1 VAKYGQ
7 RINGI
12 HQHIGSNV
20 LDPPLFAK
28 AMRALLGT
36 ARQFERL
43 EYVDFGGGFGIPYR
57 PGEPRLDMRK
67 LGALIDETMADFV
80 LQAGYTPRLAFEPG
94 RYLVAEAGTL
104 MVSVTDYKVTPHK
117 TFVGV
122 DSGFNQLLRPA
133 MYGSYH
139 HIENA
144 SNPRGR
150 KQKVTVAGNVC
161 ESGDVFAK
169 DRPLAVAKIG
179 DLLAIRT
186 AGAYGET
193 MASTYNARSLPKV
206 AVVTESSQ
214 IVTS

>member
-1 VAKYGQ
+1 
-7 RINGI
+7 
-12 HQHIGSNV
+12 
-20 LDPPLFAK
+20 
-28 AMRALLGT
+28 MT
-36 ARQFERL
+36 
-43 EYVDFGGGFGIPYR
+43 
-57 PGEPRLDMRK
+57 
-67 LGALIDETMADFV
+67 DFV
-80 LQAGYTPRLAFEPG
+80 QEVGYEPRLAFEPG

-104 MVSVTDYKVTPHK
+104 VVSVTDYKVTPHK

-144 SNPRGR
+144 SNPRG
-150 KQKVTVAGNVC
+150 QKRRVTVAGNVC

-169 DRPLAVAKIG
+169 DRPVAVPRIG

-193 MASTYNARSLPKV
+193 MASTYNARPLPKV
-206 AVVTESSQ
+206 AVVTEAGK
-214 IVTS
+214 IVAS